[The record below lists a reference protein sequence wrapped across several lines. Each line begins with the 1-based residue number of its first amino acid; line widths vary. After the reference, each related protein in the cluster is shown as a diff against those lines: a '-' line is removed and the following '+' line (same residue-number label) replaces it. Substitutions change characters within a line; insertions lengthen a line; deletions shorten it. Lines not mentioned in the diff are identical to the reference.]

1 MTSPAAHAG
10 NGEPSLLRLYVLR
23 AVSLIFVV
31 SFCFGTLPRLI
42 NHAPTERG
50 MILAILAGLWVMAAI
65 AIRYPLQ
72 MLPIFLFEFAWKSIW
87 LLAFGL
93 PQWLSGVGSPR
104 LSRDLL
110 EIGAIPF
117 LIALVIPW
125 GYVWRHYV
133 IEPGDRW
140 R

>member
-10 NGEPSLLRLYVLR
+10 NGEVSLPRLYILR
-23 AVSLIFVV
+23 AASLFFVV

-42 NHAPTERG
+42 NHEPTERG
-50 MILAILAGLWVMAAI
+50 MILAFLTGLGVLAAI

-72 MLPIFLFEFAWKSIW
+72 MLPIFLFEWVWKSVW

-93 PQWLSGVGSPR
+93 PQWQSGVGSPR

-133 IEPGDRW
+133 IAPGDRW